1 MKETKLNKD
10 QIPIN
15 FSFIAN
21 KRFYNY
27 IIGKNKI
34 IIDILKDLAISTEP
48 KIIFL
53 RGDNSSGKSHLCSA
67 VATYTKKNIFFLSSL
82 DIQEINNLQLNNV
95 DLLIIDNIDK
105 LINEHYLEEKLFTIV
120 NDSILMKKS
129 IIITSTLSI
138 KKINFQLPD
147 LISRLKWDQVLEII
161 ELDDNDKIKVL
172 QKYAKERGWIL
183 EKKVCDYIMS
193 HYRRDLYFLCNSIKY
208 IDDASLS
215 LKKNITI
222 PFIKKII
229 EYK

>member
-27 IIGKNKI
+27 IIGNNKI
-34 IIDILKDLAISTEP
+34 VIDILKDLAISTEP

-67 VATYTKKNIFFLSSL
+67 VVSESKKNTFFLSSQ
-82 DIQEINNLQLNNV
+82 DEQQINDLQLNNI

-105 LINEHYLEEKLFTIV
+105 LINIHYLEEQLFMAV

-129 IIITSTLSI
+129 ILVTSTLPI
-138 KKINFQLPD
+138 KKINFKLPD
-147 LISRLKWDQVLEII
+147 LISRLRWDQVLEIS
-161 ELDDNDKIKVL
+161 ELDDNNKIKVL
-172 QKYAKERGWIL
+172 QKYANERGWVL
-183 EKKVCDYIMS
+183 EKKVCDYIMR
-193 HYRRDLYFLCNSIKY
+193 HYRRDLYFLCNSIKN